1 MTPEAAIVVA
11 VITAVGGV
19 MVAFVNRGRRENKD
33 DHAHVMKRLE
43 DVAETVNTL
52 SKLTVGHLKWHQ
64 KQPAKKPKKR

>member
-1 MTPEAAIVVA
+1 MNPEAAVLVA

-19 MVAFVNRGRRENKD
+19 MVALVNRGRKENKD

-43 DVAETVNTL
+43 DVADTVNTL

-64 KQPAKKPKKR
+64 KQPVKKRKKR